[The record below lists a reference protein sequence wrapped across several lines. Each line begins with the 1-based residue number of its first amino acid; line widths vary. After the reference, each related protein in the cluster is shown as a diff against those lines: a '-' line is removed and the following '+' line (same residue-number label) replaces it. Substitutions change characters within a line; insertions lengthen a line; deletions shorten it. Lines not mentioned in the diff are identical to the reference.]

1 MHLQQPSMFK
11 KIPKPFYYFLSVFL
25 LLNLVQSYFTELIFD
40 ESYYWYYSQNM
51 AWGYFDHPPMVALL
65 IKISSLFFDGEL
77 GVRFMSCLLSTANL
91 IVLWLLI
98 DHPKKKDYVVHFFVL
113 TFSMT
118 LLNAYGFFTLP
129 DTPLLFFT
137 SCFLLIYKKFI
148 EKPSLG
154 LSVLLG
160 IVMACLMY
168 SKYHAVLV
176 ILFVLLSNLKLLKN
190 RFAWYAV
197 IVALLCYM
205 PHFYWLYDNNL
216 VSIKYHLYERPNGAY
231 SFEKYTLGYFV
242 NLVAIFGL
250 TFPFIYYAL
259 FKTKASSLFNKALLF
274 LTYGVLIFFFISS
287 FNRRIQT
294 QWIIIICIPM
304 VVIAFNYML
313 VNRTSMRWI
322 YRLGLA
328 NVVVILYLRVGL
340 IHQPLLFNV
349 FYESHG
355 NKDWVKQIKDEVG
368 DMPVVFENSYR
379 RAPMY
384 AFYSGGNTSFSLN
397 NVQYRKNQYSIE
409 DTEEEVRNREVLY
422 VSKYITDGTFDY
434 TKTDGSVFHANYIEN
449 FNSYR
454 KLECIVEAS
463 EEKVSVG
470 QEISL
475 KVYNPY
481 EFDIKLNTLK
491 FAAAYLDN
499 YKKTQHVIP
508 ILVSPMDSTTTVL
521 ISKDTTNFTTILPKT
536 KKDSLGYVRIVISE
550 NGLYFG
556 LNGKPIPLQ

>member
-1 MHLQQPSMFK
+1 MFK

-77 GVRFMSCLLSTANL
+77 GVRFMSCLLSAANL

-148 EKPSLG
+148 EKPSFG

-176 ILFVLLSNLKLLKN
+176 ILFVLLSNLRLLKN
-190 RFAWYAV
+190 KFAWYAV

-304 VVIAFNYML
+304 VIIAFNYML

-340 IHQPLLFNV
+340 VHQPLLFNV

-422 VSKYITDGTFDY
+422 ISKYITDGTFDY
-434 TKTDGSVFHANYIEN
+434 TKTDGSVFHAKYIEN

-491 FAAAYLDN
+491 FAAAYQDN
-499 YKKTQHVIP
+499 YKKTQHIIP

-536 KKDSLGYVRIVISE
+536 KKDNLGYVRIVISE

>member
-1 MHLQQPSMFK
+1 MFK

-470 QEISL
+470 QKISL

-536 KKDSLGYVRIVISE
+536 KKNSLGYVRIVISE

>member
-1 MHLQQPSMFK
+1 MLK
-11 KIPKPFYYFLSVFL
+11 EIPKPFYYFLAVFL

-65 IKISSLFFDGEL
+65 IKISSLFFEGEL
-77 GVRFMSCLLSTANL
+77 GVRFMSCLLSAANL

-98 DHPKKKDYVVHFFVL
+98 DNPKKKDYVVHFFVL
-113 TFSMT
+113 AFSMT

-137 SCFLLIYKKFI
+137 SCFLLAYKKFI

-154 LSVLLG
+154 LSILMG

-176 ILFVLLSNLKLLKN
+176 ILFVLFSNLNLLKN
-190 RFAWYAV
+190 KFAWYAV
-197 IVALLCYM
+197 IVALLCYT

-242 NLVAIFGL
+242 NLIAIFGL
-250 TFPFIYYAL
+250 TFPLMYYAL
-259 FKTKASSLFNKALLF
+259 FKTKARSLFNKALLF

-304 VVIAFNYML
+304 VVIVFNYML
-313 VNRTSMRWI
+313 ANKSAMRWI
-322 YRLGLA
+322 YRLGLVNA
-328 NVVVILYLRVGL
+328 ALILYLRVGL
-340 IHQPLLFNV
+340 VHQPLLFSV

-368 DMPVVFENSYR
+368 AMPVVFENSYR

-384 AFYSGGNTSFSLN
+384 AFYSGGSTTYSLN
-397 NVQYRKNQYSIE
+397 NVQYRKNQYSIT
-409 DTEEEVRNREVLY
+409 DTEELVRNKKVLY
-422 VSKYITDGTFDY
+422 VSGYITDGTFHY
-434 TKTDGSVFHANYIEN
+434 TKTDGSVFHAKYIN
-449 FNSYR
+449 DFDSYR
-454 KLECIVEAS
+454 KLECIIDVTD
-463 EEKVSVG
+463 KSVNID

-475 KVYNPY
+475 QVYNPY
-481 EFDIKLNTLK
+481 DFDIKLNKLK
-491 FAAAYLDN
+491 FAVAYLDD
-499 YKKTQHVIP
+499 YKKTQQIIP
-508 ILVSPMDSTTTVL
+508 ITLEPKNLISDIL
-521 ISKDTTNFTTILPKT
+521 ISKDTTNFITKLPKPT
-536 KKDSLGYVRIVISE
+536 KEHLGYVRIVISE

>member
-470 QEISL
+470 QKISL

-536 KKDSLGYVRIVISE
+536 KKNSLGYVRIVISE

>member
-1 MHLQQPSMFK
+1 MFK

-77 GVRFMSCLLSTANL
+77 GVRFMSCLLSAANL

-176 ILFVLLSNLKLLKN
+176 ILFVLLSNFKLLKN

-304 VVIAFNYML
+304 VIITFNYML

-340 IHQPLLFNV
+340 VHQPLLFNV

-454 KLECIVEAS
+454 KLECIVETS